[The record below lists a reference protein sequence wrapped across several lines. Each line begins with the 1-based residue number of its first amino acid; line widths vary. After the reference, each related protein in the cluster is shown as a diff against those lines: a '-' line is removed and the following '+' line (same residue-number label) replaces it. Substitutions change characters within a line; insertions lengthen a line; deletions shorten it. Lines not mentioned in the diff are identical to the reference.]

1 MCSRSFFLPMINS
14 FIICFVLYYIFS
26 AIKYLYSKDLTDQ
39 LRTNDWRS
47 KANVVV
53 LVCSAMVLKRLQM
66 FPLVHFCVG
75 LTIKPKVA
83 VTILTGDL
91 HVSPM

>member
-1 MCSRSFFLPMINS
+1 M
-14 FIICFVLYYIFS
+14 
-26 AIKYLYSKDLTDQ
+26 
-39 LRTNDWRS
+39 
-47 KANVVV
+47 VV

-66 FPLVHFCVG
+66 FSLVHFYVG